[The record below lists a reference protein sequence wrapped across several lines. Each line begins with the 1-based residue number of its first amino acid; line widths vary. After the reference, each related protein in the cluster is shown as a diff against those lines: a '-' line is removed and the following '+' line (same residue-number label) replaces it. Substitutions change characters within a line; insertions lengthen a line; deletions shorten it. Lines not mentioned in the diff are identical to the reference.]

1 MHHTLLKIACL
12 CLLLSS
18 CAVRP
23 PELSKGHIGAE
34 SKSLRS
40 GVIPQPVKQAA
51 PLLPPKPTTKLDT
64 YSVVVTSVPV
74 PEILFALARDARLN
88 LDIHPGIRGTITIN
102 AIDQTLPQ
110 ILKRIARQVD
120 IRYEVDGANLSVMP
134 DTPFLRHYTID
145 YVNMTRD
152 ATGTVGIATQIAT
165 PGATGSPT
173 GLSGGSGASGAGGT
187 KGNISLTSVAN
198 IAENR
203 FWETLEKNLRD
214 MLRETDKILP
224 TGSLSPAEETAEAE
238 LSEAERQSD
247 ARREEAANRDQ
258 SPDFQTVQA
267 AQADIQREDNDAAVR
282 AAKRALSRAKHVPTF
297 REAASVISNP
307 EAGIIMVRATGR
319 QHEKVREFIDR
330 VMSSARKQV
339 LIEATIVEVQLNQN
353 FQKGIDWNYLQSDNP
368 QLAIAQGAGQQA
380 IDAVTGALI
389 PIAGPA
395 IVAGQLFTAA
405 FREGG
410 FTGTLKLLETF
421 GTIKVVSSPKLSV
434 LNNQTALLKV
444 VDNLVYFTVR
454 ANVSQSQFNVV
465 NTFTSTPNTVSVGFV
480 MSVTPQIGSDDS
492 VLLNLRPTI
501 SRTIGPGK
509 QDPNPQLV
517 NVPSFIPEIQTREM
531 ESLIRVNN
539 GDIAVMGGLMQ
550 DDVDNRNATVPGAAS
565 LPLIGYLFQQRNE
578 TARKTE
584 LVIFVRP
591 VVIKEASLDG
601 DYKHLRESLPKDN
614 FLVKPRVGELGDLG
628 ELGAMG
634 ELLGGR

>member
-23 PELSKGHIGAE
+23 PELSEGHISAE

-51 PLLPPKPTTKLDT
+51 PLSPPKPTTKLDT

-145 YVNMTRD
+145 YVNMSRD

-173 GLSGGSGASGAGGT
+173 GLSGGSGASGTGGT

-214 MLRETDKILP
+214 LLRETDKILP
-224 TGSLSPAEETAEAE
+224 TGSPSPAEETAEAE

-247 ARREEAANRDQ
+247 ARRAEEADRDE

-267 AQADIQREDNDAAVR
+267 AEADIQRADDDAAVR
-282 AAKRALSRAKHVPTF
+282 AAKRALSRAKNVPTF

-380 IDAVTGALI
+380 IDAVTGALM

-410 FTGTLKLLETF
+410 FTGTLRLLETF

-480 MSVTPQIGSDDS
+480 MSVTPQIGKDDS

-539 GDIAVMGGLMQ
+539 GEIAVMGGLMQ

-584 LVIFVRP
+584 LVVFVRP
-591 VVIKEASLDG
+591 VVIKEASLSG

-634 ELLGGR
+634 ELFGGR